1 MAYNPFNIFRRNQK
15 AIFAVLTVFIMIMFT
30 LSSGVV
36 GGDFFDWFPQWLG
49 RKAGKKGDEVC
60 KIDGTRVYDGELAQL
75 RYYRVMANRFMDL
88 AAKQALFYLGQYED
102 EQLRQVTNE
111 DIRRILVEG
120 PRAEQQ
126 LRNPQFQL
134 MRSFNPEMALQIE
147 RTAQTYASIPNS
159 PTASPAAKQVVLA
172 RLQGQILQEHL
183 LLGQNEHY
191 FINAPNRSDRDLI
204 NFKLW
209 QKKADQLGIQFTD
222 SDVKQL
228 IQREFFN
235 FHRSDVE
242 IRKQLEQQLQGFN
255 MTKCLEAIAEEFRV
269 RAAQVALLGP
279 AMHGRSDKTYGGS
292 PTFSPAYELFDFYR
306 DRCSPTMFEVVAIPA
321 ANFVDRVVGEPTEAE
336 LKKLYDDYQNLEYDP
351 ALERPGFRIP
361 RKIKLGWV
369 SATATEEYY
378 LKKAEETLRNEEL
391 QSALW
396 SLAAIAPF
404 IVPQEVATAARP
416 LVANPLSDL
425 YASRIEAEHRR
436 KIADWDSILFE
447 QKMLDTSVVRAPN
460 MAAALGGLAG
470 GQLAFA
476 GPFPGLALLDTA
488 ACAMER
494 RDRIKAGMPLF
505 LGTLP
510 SYDTLA
516 TTVAAEVA
524 YRSLLPKPLPLEA
537 VRNELLKELRTA
549 TAKRLAFFGGS
560 RVRPDRAYPNNVETI
575 PSDLSTFT
583 DVVTKLSNAGGV
595 IARLGLPKFISDYA
609 TERGWQHGQ
618 SETARDEWTLE
629 DDPGLVAL
637 RAALPKSVHGSEPI
651 RFGKRFFWLDTP
663 PGQSKTAATG
673 LYQPEYYPNAPSPF
687 ESPEAKPEPKFLVWR
702 TEEIPG
708 APPRSFQ
715 QARDSVKA
723 AWKRIK
729 ARELAKA
736 RAESLAN
743 AIQSTAGDFA
753 GVISQNVKDL
763 AENLKNEFADPKA
776 KERVKVFSLSGVAP
790 LTQSAP
796 SPSNPFAALGGL
808 QPFRVM
814 PTNDIPYPAADMT
827 QALLEHRADPPKT
840 TFVMVDEPK
849 DTYYVATVV
858 YRSLKSP
865 EDFRFDVYRDI
876 GFGQTRAAVI
886 NEFQRESQRKAY
898 ESVLGLLK
906 KEFQYEETEEQKKR
920 LNDNEK
926 RGNERF

>member
-49 RKAGKKGDEVC
+49 RKTGKKGEEVC
-60 KIDGTRVYDGELAQL
+60 KIDGTKVYDGDLAQL
-75 RYYRVMANRFMDL
+75 RYHRVMANRFMDL

-102 EQLRQVTNE
+102 EQLRQVTSE
-111 DIRRILVEG
+111 EMRRLLAEG

-147 RTAQTYASIPNS
+147 RTAQAYASIPNS
-159 PTASPAAKQVVLA
+159 PTAPPAAKQVVLA
-172 RLQGQILQEHL
+172 RLQGQLLQDQL

-209 QKKADQLGIQFTD
+209 QKKADQLGIHYTE
-222 SDVKQL
+222 SDIKHL

-255 MTKCLEAIAEEFRV
+255 MTKCLEAIGEEFRV
-269 RAAQVALLGP
+269 RSAQVALLGP
-279 AMHGRSDKTYGGS
+279 GIHGRSDKTYGGS
-292 PTFSPAYELFDFYR
+292 PTFSPAYEVFDFYR
-306 DRCSPTMFEVVAIPA
+306 ERCSPTLYEVVAVPA

-369 SATATEEYY
+369 SATGTEPYY

-396 SLAAIAPF
+396 SLAAVTPIATPLD
-404 IVPQEVATAARP
+404 VATAARP
-416 LVANPLSDL
+416 LVANPLADL

-436 KIADWDSILFE
+436 KIGDWDSILFE
-447 QKMLDTSVVRAPN
+447 RKMLDTSVVRSPN
-460 MAAALGGLAG
+460 LAAALGGLVG
-470 GQLAFA
+470 GQLTLA
-476 GPFPGLALLDTA
+476 GPFPGLALLDA
-488 ACAMER
+488 ASCAMER

-505 LGTLP
+505 LGTIPGQDL
-510 SYDTLA
+510 LA
-516 TTVAAEVA
+516 TAVGAEVA
-524 YRSLLPKPLPLEA
+524 YRTLLPKPLPLDA
-537 VRNELLKELRTA
+537 VREELLKELRTA

-560 RVRPDRAYPNNVETI
+560 RVRLDRTYPNNVETI
-575 PSDLSTFT
+575 PSDMSTFT
-583 DVVTKLSNAGGV
+583 DVVSKLSNAGGF
-595 IARLGLPKFISDYA
+595 IASLGLPKFISDYA
-609 TERGWQHGQ
+609 SERGWQYGH
-618 SETARDEWTLE
+618 SEAARDEWTLE
-629 DDPGLVAL
+629 DDPGLVPL
-637 RAALPKSVHGSEPI
+637 KAALPKSVHGNEPI
-651 RFGKRFFWLDTP
+651 RFGKRFFWLDTA
-663 PGQSKTAATG
+663 PGQSKAAATG
-673 LYQPEYYPNAPSPF
+673 LFQPEYYPNPPSTF

-702 TEEIPG
+702 TEDIPG
-708 APPRSFQ
+708 GPPKSFA
-715 QARDSVKA
+715 QARESVKA

-743 AIQSTAGDFA
+743 AIQSTGGDFA

-763 AENLKNEFADPKA
+763 AETLKAEFTDPKA
-776 KERVKVFSLSGVAP
+776 KERIKVFSLSGVAP
-790 LTQSAP
+790 LTQAMP
-796 SPSNPFAALGGL
+796 NPSNPFAAMGGL
-808 QPFRVM
+808 QRFM
-814 PTNDIPYPAADMT
+814 LTPTNDIPYPTADMT
-827 QALLEHRADPPKT
+827 KALLDHRTDPPKT
-840 TFVMVDEPK
+840 SFVVVDEPK

-858 YRSLKSP
+858 YRSPKSP

-876 GFGQTRAAVI
+876 GFGQTRAAVMS
-886 NEFQRESQRKAY
+886 EFQRDSQRKAY

-906 KEFQYEETEEQKKR
+906 KEFKYEETDEQKKR
-920 LNDNEK
+920 LDENEK